1 MKFLIV
7 DDSKAMRMIVQRNL
21 RQAGFGDAVIVEA
34 VDGLEGL
41 EKAAAEAPDMI
52 LSDWNMPNM
61 NGLAMLTEL
70 RERGVEA
77 TFGFV
82 TSEST
87 AEMREMAIAAGAD
100 FFLVKPFSAQKFT
113 EVVGAFA

>member
-21 RQAGFGDAVIVEA
+21 RQAGFGDATVVEA
-34 VDGLEGL
+34 ADGQEGVD
-41 EKAAAEAPDMI
+41 KAIAESPDVI

-61 NGLAMLTEL
+61 NGLEFLTEL
-70 RERGVEA
+70 RARGNGA

-87 AEMREMAIAAGAD
+87 GEMREQAIAAGAD
-100 FFLVKPFSAQKFT
+100 FFLAKPFTAAKFT
-113 EVVGAFA
+113 EVVGAFT

>member
-21 RQAGFGDAVIVEA
+21 RQAGFGDATIVEA
-34 VDGLEGL
+34 ADGKEGL
-41 EKAAAEAPDMI
+41 ERAAAEAPDMI
-52 LSDWNMPNM
+52 LSDWNMPTM
-61 NGLAMLTEL
+61 NGIAFLTEL
-70 RERGVEA
+70 RAQGIEA

-87 AEMREMAIAAGAD
+87 VEMRELAIATGAD

-113 EVVGAFA
+113 EVVGAWA